1 VDYANCFVR
10 STKLQPV
17 EVQLEGTVQQSQG
30 AAMKGLLCFFWGFV
44 LWALLNAGWVLIGFE
59 WADKMRFQAG
69 HVDDWMMSR
78 GQYGQRQ

>member
-1 VDYANCFVR
+1 
-10 STKLQPV
+10 
-17 EVQLEGTVQQSQG
+17 
-30 AAMKGLLCFFWGFV
+30 MKGLLCFFWGFV